1 MTHLEARGTTTA
13 MGALEEA
20 HLATAAISACE
31 CECYEEEEED
41 DLVEGDG
48 EAAAADAMEPAVRA
62 LLLGLGE
69 DARREGLRRTPKR
82 VAKAF
87 RDGTRGY
94 KQKVKDIVQGALFPE
109 VGVDKRTGSAGGT
122 GGQVVVRDI
131 DLFSYCESCL
141 LPFSIQCHVGYVP
154 SGGRVVGLSKLSRV
168 ADVFAKRLQNPQ
180 RLASEVCGA
189 LHASIQPA
197 GVAVALQC
205 WHIPLPE
212 NLKCK
217 TSQGWISTS
226 HSSRSGVFEGESS
239 SFWNDFSALLKLR
252 GIDMER
258 DGHSASIAWC
268 PLRSH
273 DVPVC
278 NGHCM
283 KATTNGTISPKSVP
297 APSNMVSAVSSML
310 LSLGEDPF
318 RKELI
323 GTPQRY
329 VQWLM
334 KFRACNLDVK
344 LNGFML
350 NNLSVY
356 QSPAGDAAD
365 HRAIHSELHLPF
377 CAQCEHHLLPFY
389 GVVHIGYFDSGD
401 GEVIDRS
408 HFQALV
414 HFYGCKLQVQER
426 MTRQIAE
433 AVYSVSHCGAI
444 VVVEANHICMI
455 SRGIEKIRSSTA
467 TIAVLGQFLT
477 DPSAKARFLQNVVD
491 TSGLAL

>member
-1 MTHLEARGTTTA
+1 
-13 MGALEEA
+13 MGALEEP
-20 HLATAAISACE
+20 HLAAALAAACA
-31 CECYEEEEED
+31 CEED
-41 DLVEGDG
+41 DGLELLGGDG
-48 EAAAADAMEPAVRA
+48 EAAAAGDAMEPAVRA
-62 LLLGLGE
+62 LLVGLGE
-69 DARREGLRRTPKR
+69 DERREGLRRTPKR

-94 KQKVKDIVQGALFPE
+94 QKKVKDIVQGALFPE
-109 VGVDKRTGSAGGT
+109 VGVNKRTGSAGGT

-131 DLFSYCESCL
+131 ELFSYCESCL

-180 RLASEVCGA
+180 RLANEVCGA

-197 GVAVALQC
+197 GVAVALHC

-212 NLKCK
+212 NLECK
-217 TSQGWISTS
+217 TLQGWIRTS
-226 HSSRSGVFEGESS
+226 HSSRSGVFEVENN
-239 SFWNDFSALLKLR
+239 SFWHDFLALLKLR
-252 GIDMER
+252 GIDMEM
-258 DGHSASIAWC
+258 DNHSVSHSWC
-268 PLRSH
+268 PLGSH
-273 DVPVC
+273 EVLLF
-278 NGHCM
+278 NGHC
-283 KATTNGTISPKSVP
+283 KKGTANGAVSPKSAP
-297 APSNMVSAVSSML
+297 SPSNMVSAVSSML
-310 LSLGEDPF
+310 LSLGEDPH
-318 RKELI
+318 RKELL

-334 KFRACNLDVK
+334 KFRACNLEVK
-344 LNGFML
+344 LTGFTL
-350 NNLSVY
+350 NSAIVY
-356 QSPAGDAAD
+356 GRPGGDAAD
-365 HRAIHSELHLPF
+365 RRAIHSELHLPF
-377 CAQCEHHLLPFY
+377 CSQCEHHLLPFY
-389 GVVHIGYFDSGD
+389 GVVHIGYFDNGSGE
-401 GEVIDRS
+401 GIDRS

-433 AVYSVSHCGAI
+433 AVYSVSHSGAM

-477 DPSAKARFLQNVVD
+477 NPSAKACFLQNVLD
-491 TSGLAL
+491 TAGSVV

>member
-1 MTHLEARGTTTA
+1 

-20 HLATAAISACE
+20 HLAAAVAAACE
-31 CECYEEEEED
+31 CEDEED
-41 DLVEGDG
+41 HLELLGGG
-48 EAAAADAMEPAVRA
+48 EAKAKAAAAAAAAGGEDDAMEPAVRA
-62 LLLGLGE
+62 LLVGLGE
-69 DARREGLRRTPKR
+69 DERREGLRRTPKR

-94 KQKVKDIVQGALFPE
+94 RQKVKDIVQGALFPE
-109 VGVDKRTGSAGGT
+109 VGVDRKTGSAGGT
-122 GGQVVVRDI
+122 GGQVIVRDI
-131 DLFSYCESCL
+131 ELFSYCESCL

-180 RLASEVCGA
+180 RLANEVCGA

-212 NLKCK
+212 KLECK
-217 TSQGWISTS
+217 TLQGWIRAS
-226 HSSRSGVFEGESS
+226 HSSRSGVFEDENSP
-239 SFWNDFSALLKLR
+239 FWNDFLALLKLR
-252 GIDMER
+252 GVDMEM
-258 DGHSASIAWC
+258 DIHSASQSWC
-268 PLRSH
+268 PLRSYE
-273 DVPVC
+273 VLSS
-278 NGHCM
+278 GHC
-283 KATTNGTISPKSVP
+283 KKSTANGAVSPKSVP
-297 APSNMVSAVSSML
+297 TPSNMVSAVSSML
-310 LSLGEDPF
+310 LSLGEDPL
-318 RKELI
+318 RKELL

-344 LNGFML
+344 LNGFTL
-350 NNLSVY
+350 NSALVY
-356 QSPAGDAAD
+356 ERPCGDIAD
-365 HRAIHSELHLPF
+365 HQAIRSVLHLPF

-389 GVVHIGYFDSGD
+389 GVVHIGYFDSGN
-401 GEVIDRS
+401 GERIDRS

-426 MTRQIAE
+426 LTRQIAE
-433 AVYSVSHCGAI
+433 AVYSISHSGAI

-455 SRGIEKIRSSTA
+455 SRGIEKIRSNTA

-477 DPSAKARFLQNVVD
+477 DASAKACFLQEVLD
-491 TSGLAL
+491 TADSVI

>member
-1 MTHLEARGTTTA
+1 

-20 HLATAAISACE
+20 HLAAAACGCDDDDDE
-31 CECYEEEEED
+31 DLVVLGDGGGEEEA
-41 DLVEGDG
+41 G
-48 EAAAADAMEPAVRA
+48 DAMEAAVRE
-62 LLLGLGE
+62 LLVGLGE
-69 DARREGLRRTPKR
+69 DDRREGLRRTPKR

-168 ADVFAKRLQNPQ
+168 ADVFAKRFQSPQ
-180 RLASEVCGA
+180 RLANEVCSA

-197 GVAVALQC
+197 GVAVSLQC

-217 TSQGWISTS
+217 SSQGLIRTS
-226 HSSRSGVFEGESS
+226 HSSRSGVFEGENS
-239 SFWNDFSALLKLR
+239 SFWNDFVALLKLR
-252 GIDMER
+252 GIGMEM
-258 DGHSASIAWC
+258 DSHSAVLPWC
-268 PLRSH
+268 PLRPNE
-273 DVPVC
+273 VPLC
-278 NGHCM
+278 NGHGKRM
-283 KATTNGTISPKSVP
+283 TTNGAISPKSGSS
-297 APSNMVSAVSSML
+297 PSNMVSAVSSML
-310 LSLGEDPF
+310 LSLGEDPL
-318 RKELI
+318 RKELLDS
-323 GTPQRY
+323 PQRY

-334 KFRACNLDVK
+334 RFRACSLDVK
-344 LNGFML
+344 LNGFTL
-350 NNLSVY
+350 NGASVY
-356 QSPAGDAAD
+356 ERPDVGATD
-365 HRAIHSELHLPF
+365 HRAIRSELHLPF

-389 GVVHIGYFDSGD
+389 GVVHIGYYGSGD
-401 GEVIDRS
+401 GEAIDRS

-433 AVYSVSHCGAI
+433 AVYSVSHRGAI

-467 TIAVLGQFLT
+467 TIAVLGHFLT
-477 DPSAKARFLQNVVD
+477 DSSAKASFLQNIID
-491 TSGLAL
+491 TADLEE